1 MKAARRRGSSADCP
15 IPRDTRKFL
24 TEDWDSR
31 PSAES
36 LRLIVTLVNLVVIMD
51 RTRLTY
57 VTTAAVGVGTA
68 VFFIW
73 WWWNRKQKPQPP
85 SKWRKVG
92 ELSDLI
98 VYPVKSLGAVRMTEM
113 ECTVLGLKSGWLRDR
128 TLLVIDLE
136 GRFLTARQQPKMVNV
151 SPSISGSVL
160 TLRAPGMMSM
170 SVDLSQLRGKSFRVA
185 LWGQAVP
192 ARDCGEEVARWLSR
206 FILQE
211 DTGLRLVYYPL
222 DQPARTVRQRNHKIF
237 PLEEAQDLG
246 AYPDETAYSLINETS
261 IADLNSRLDE
271 PVSPQQF
278 RMNFVVKGATAYEED
293 KWDWVKIGSVIMR
306 NVRPCTRCIFTTIDP
321 ETGTKNANV
330 EPLKTL
336 KSYRQITDPQIRPA
350 VGDSPVMGIH
360 LALRGPG
367 GVIRLG
373 DPIYVGIP
381 DEPPPT
387 LVSPS

>member
-1 MKAARRRGSSADCP
+1 MS
-15 IPRDTRKFL
+15 
-24 TEDWDSR
+24 
-31 PSAES
+31 
-36 LRLIVTLVNLVVIMD
+36 

-57 VTTAAVGVGTA
+57 VTTAAVGVGTV

-92 ELSDLI
+92 ELSDMV
-98 VYPVKSLGAVRMTEM
+98 VYPVKSLGPVRMTEM
-113 ECTVLGLKSGWLRDR
+113 ECTTLGLKSGWLRDR
-128 TLLVIDLE
+128 TLLVMNLE
-136 GRFLTARQQPKMVNV
+136 GRCFTARQLPKMVNV

-160 TLRAPGMMSM
+160 TLRAPGMMLV
-170 SVDLSQLRGKSFRVA
+170 SVDLAQLRGKGFRVA
-185 LWGQAVP
+185 VWGQAVP

-206 FILQE
+206 YLLHE

-222 DQPARTVRQRNHKIF
+222 QRPVRQVRQIDRKAF
-237 PLEEAQDLG
+237 PLTQPVDMG
-246 AYPDETAYSLINETS
+246 AYTDETSYSLINAATVD
-261 IADLNSRLDE
+261 DLNSRLDE
-271 PVSPQQF
+271 PVTPQQF
-278 RMNFVVKGATAYEED
+278 RMNFVVKGVTAYEED
-293 KWDWVKIGSVIMR
+293 KWDWVKIGNVIMR

-321 ETGTKNANV
+321 ETGTKHANM

-360 LALRGPG
+360 LGLRGPNG
-367 GVIRLG
+367 MVRLG

-381 DEPPPT
+381 EEETPSVT
-387 LVSPS
+387 SPS

>member
-1 MKAARRRGSSADCP
+1 
-15 IPRDTRKFL
+15 
-24 TEDWDSR
+24 
-31 PSAES
+31 
-36 LRLIVTLVNLVVIMD
+36 MD

-57 VTTAAVGVGTA
+57 VTTAVVGVGTA

-73 WWWNRKQKPQPP
+73 WWWNRRQKPQPP

-92 ELSDLI
+92 ELSGLT

-113 ECTVLGLKSGWLRDR
+113 ECTTLGLKSGWLRDR

-136 GRFLTARQQPKMVNV
+136 GRFLTARQLPKMVNV

-170 SVDLSQLRGKSFRVA
+170 SVDLAQLRGKGFRVA
-185 LWGQAVP
+185 VWGQAVP
-192 ARDCGEEVARWLSR
+192 ARDCGEEAARWLSR
-206 FILQE
+206 FLLQE
-211 DTGLRLVYYPL
+211 DTGFRLVYYPL
-222 DQPARTVRQRNHKIF
+222 DRPVRSVRQRNYKIF
-237 PLEEAQDLG
+237 PLEESIDLG
-246 AYPDETAYSLINETS
+246 AYPDETSYSLINEAS

-271 PVSPQQF
+271 PVTSQQF

-293 KWDWVKIGSVIMR
+293 KWDWVKIGNVIMR

-321 ETGTKNANV
+321 ETGTKHINA

-350 VGDSPVMGIH
+350 TGDSPVMGIH
-360 LALRGPG
+360 LGLRGPTG
-367 GVIRLG
+367 KVRLG
-373 DPIYVGIP
+373 DPVYVGIP
-381 DEPPPT
+381 EEEAPSV
-387 LVSPS
+387 VSPS